1 MTLFVDFDGTLHR
14 SDLLLE
20 QLVRLLPRKPWL
32 LPRLLW
38 TLLRQGKSGL
48 KAAVAAQVPAHGIQL
63 PWNEE
68 VLEFVRDAGRQG
80 EVIILT
86 AGDEKAVQ
94 SVIRQRSDDW
104 RVVGSHETANLK
116 GPTKAKCLREL
127 GQGMEGTHYV
137 GDSSADIP
145 VWAASTHASFVGPHR
160 RRHIY
165 ERSSG
170 KNFVRHFVLENNT
183 WTEFLRALRP
193 HQWLKN
199 LLVFLPLL
207 AGHAWFDAEV
217 WQASI
222 RAFVGF
228 CMAASSVYLFNDL
241 LDLDADRL
249 HPRKKTRPI
258 AQGSISIPH
267 AFALACLLGFA
278 AFLIG
283 PFTWPYQLCLLVYL
297 VASAFYSLSAKKVL
311 ALDIVVLAFLYTLR
325 IVAGGLAT
333 DIEPSS
339 WLLMFSG
346 FFFFSL
352 AAGKRYAEL
361 VHLGESITV
370 GRAYGPAHRTP
381 LAAFGIASGMT
392 AILILAL
399 YTKDMNLGLYSHPE
413 LLLLG
418 CPILA
423 FWFCRFWLRAAS
435 GQGDYD
441 PVIDAAKDP
450 VTWLCLLAIISVAY
464 SAL

>member
-32 LPRLLW
+32 LPRLFW

-48 KAAVAAQVPAHGIQL
+48 KAAVAAHVPAHGIQL

-104 RVVGSHETANLK
+104 RVVGSHKAANLK
-116 GPTKAKCLREL
+116 GETKAQRLREL
-127 GQGMEGTHYV
+127 GHDMECTHYV
-137 GDSSADIP
+137 GDSPADIP

-160 RRHIY
+160 SRSIY

-170 KNFVRHFVLENNT
+170 KSFVRHFVLEKNA

-207 AGHAWFDAEV
+207 AGHAWFDAEA

-267 AFALACLLGFA
+267 AFALACLLVSA

-283 PFTWPYQLCLLVYL
+283 PFTWPYQLCLVVYL

-311 ALDIVVLAFLYTLR
+311 ALDIVLLAFLYTLR

-333 DIEPSS
+333 GIEPSS

-361 VHLGESITV
+361 VHLGESISV
-370 GRAYGPAHRTP
+370 GRAYSPAHRTP
-381 LAAFGIASGMT
+381 LVAFGIASAMT
-392 AILILAL
+392 AILVLAL
-399 YTKDMNLGLYSHPE
+399 YTKDTKLALYSRPE

-423 FWFCRFWLRAAS
+423 FWFSRFWLRSAS
-435 GQGDYD
+435 GLAHYD

-450 VTWLCLLAIISVAY
+450 VTWICLILVAVT
-464 SAL
+464 ALYAL

>member
-38 TLLRQGKSGL
+38 TLLRRGKSGL
-48 KAAVAAQVPAHGIQL
+48 KAAVATHVPAHGIQL

-68 VLEFVRDAGRQG
+68 VLEFVLDAGRQA

-94 SVIRQRSDDW
+94 SVIRKHSDDW
-104 RVVGSHETANLK
+104 RVIGSHETANLK
-116 GPTKAKCLREL
+116 GATKARRLHEL
-127 GQGMEGTHYV
+127 GRGMEGTHYI

-145 VWAASTHASFVGPHR
+145 VWTASTRASFVGSYQR
-160 RRHIY
+160 KRIY
-165 ERSSG
+165 EKKSG
-170 KNFVRHFVLENNT
+170 KSFSKHFLLERDT
-183 WTEFLRALRP
+183 LRELLRALRP

-199 LLVFLPLL
+199 LLIFVPLL
-207 AGHAWFDAEV
+207 AGHAWFDGQA
-217 WQASI
+217 WQLSI

-228 CMAASSVYLFNDL
+228 CMGASAIYLFNDL
-241 LDLDADRL
+241 MDLDADRV
-249 HPRKKTRPI
+249 HPRKRERPL
-258 AQGSISIPH
+258 AHGTVSIPL
-267 AFALACLLGFA
+267 AFVLACLLSLG

-283 PFTWPYQLCLLVYL
+283 PFNWPYQLCLGTYL
-297 VASAFYSLSAKKVL
+297 AASVAYTLAAKQIL

-325 IVAGGLAT
+325 VVAGGLASG
-333 DIEPSS
+333 IQPSS

-346 FFFFSL
+346 FFFFAL

-361 VHLGESITV
+361 VHLGDSTSV
-370 GRAYGPAHRTP
+370 GRAYRPTHRTP
-381 LAAFGIASGMT
+381 LAALGIASSMT

-399 YTKDMNLGLYSHPE
+399 YTKDTHLAIYARPE

-418 CPILA
+418 CPVLA
-423 FWFCRFWLRAAS
+423 FWFGRFWLRSAS
-435 GQGDYD
+435 GRADYD
-441 PVIDAAKDP
+441 PVIDAVRDL
-450 VTWLCLLAIISVAY
+450 VTWICLSLTAVILLA
-464 SAL
+464 AL